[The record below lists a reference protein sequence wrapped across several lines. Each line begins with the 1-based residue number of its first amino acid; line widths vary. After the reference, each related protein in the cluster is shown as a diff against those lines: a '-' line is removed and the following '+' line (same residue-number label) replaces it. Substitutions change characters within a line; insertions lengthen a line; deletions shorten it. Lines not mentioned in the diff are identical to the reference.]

1 MIRILLTGLLCLLA
15 APVAAE
21 IKIQTITSPGGI
33 NAWLVEEHGIPF
45 AALEIRFRSGTSLD
59 LPGKRGVT
67 TLMTGLL
74 EEGAGKLDAQGFA
87 EAREG
92 LAARFGFDSDDDVI
106 SVSAQM
112 LTANRDAAVE
122 LLHQALVNPTF
133 DQGAIDR
140 VKGQIVSMIQSN
152 QTSPEAVASQTAAR
166 VTYGEHPYG
175 TLNLGTEESV
185 AALTRDD
192 ILAAKAATMAR
203 DQLYVSAVGDISAKE
218 LGALLDRLF
227 DGLPATGA
235 PAVGDAKLMFD
246 GKTRV
251 VPFQTPQSVI
261 IFNQQG
267 IRLDDKD
274 YYAAALLSQ
283 IIGGDGFTARLMDEV
298 REKRGLTYGISVHLV
313 MQDHAALWQG
323 GLASA
328 NEKTAEAIK
337 VIRQVWKDAADHG
350 VTEAEL
356 TAAKTY
362 MTGSYPLRFDGNDNI
377 AGILI
382 GMQMV
387 GLPTDYVAHRN
398 ALVEA
403 VTLEDVNRVAHQ
415 LMTPDKLTFTVVG
428 QPVGVESDP

>member
-1 MIRILLTGLLCLLA
+1 MIRVVLTGLFCLLA

-21 IKIQTITSPGGI
+21 IKIQDVTTPGGI
-33 NAWLVEEHGIPF
+33 KAWLVEEHGIPF
-45 AALEIRFRSGTSLD
+45 TALEIRFRGGTSLD
-59 LPGKRGVT
+59 LPGKRGAT
-67 TLMTGLL
+67 MLMAGLL

-92 LAARFGFDSDDDVI
+92 LAAKFGFDADDDAI
-106 SVSAQM
+106 SISAQM
-112 LTANRDAAVE
+112 LTANRDDAVD

-140 VKGQIVSMIQSN
+140 VKGQILSMIQSN
-152 QTSPEAVASQTAAR
+152 QTSPEAIASLKAAR
-166 VTYGEHPYG
+166 VTYGDHPYG
-175 TLNLGTEESV
+175 TLNLGTEQSV

-192 ILAAKAATMAR
+192 LFADKAATMAR
-203 DQLYVSAVGDISAKE
+203 DQLYVAAVGDINAKD
-218 LGALLDRLF
+218 LAALLDRLF
-227 DGLPATGA
+227 DGLPDHGA
-235 PAVGDAKLMFD
+235 PQVQDATLTFD

-251 VPFQTPQSVI
+251 VPFQSPQSVI

-274 YYAAALLSQ
+274 YYAAALLAQ
-283 IIGGDGFTARLMDEV
+283 IIGGDGFTARLMDQV
-298 REKRGLTYGISVHLV
+298 REKRGLTYGVSAHLAL
-313 MQDHAALWQG
+313 QDHAVLWQG

-337 VIRQVWKDAADHG
+337 VIRQVWRDAADKG
-350 VTEAEL
+350 VTEGEL

-362 MTGSYPLRFDGNDNI
+362 LTGSYPLRFDGNDNI
-377 AGILI
+377 AGILV

-398 ALVEA
+398 GLVEA
-403 VTLEDVNRVAHQ
+403 VTLADVNRVAHQ

-428 QPVGVESDP
+428 QPVGVVPDP

>member
-21 IKIQTITSPGGI
+21 MKIQDISSPGGI
-33 NAWLVEEHGIPF
+33 KAWLVEEHGIPF
-45 AALEIRFRSGTSLD
+45 TALEIRFRGGTSLD
-59 LPGKRGVT
+59 LQDKRGAS
-67 TLMTGLL
+67 TLMAGLL

-92 LAARFGFDSDDDVI
+92 LAARFGFDADDDTI

-112 LTANRDAAVE
+112 LTANRDAAAE

-133 DQGAIDR
+133 DQSAIDR

-152 QTSPEAVASQTAAR
+152 QTSPEAVASLSAAR
-166 VTYGEHPYG
+166 VTYGDHPYG
-175 TLNLGTEESV
+175 TLNLGTEASV

-192 ILAAKAATMAR
+192 VFAAKAATMAR
-203 DQLYVSAVGDISAKE
+203 DQLYVAAVGDISAKE

-235 PAVGDAKLMFD
+235 PQVGDAKLTFD

-251 VPFQTPQSVI
+251 VPFQTPQSVV

-267 IRLDDKD
+267 IKLNDKD
-274 YYAAALLSQ
+274 YYAAALLAQ
-283 IIGGDGFTARLMDEV
+283 VIGGDGFTARLMDEV
-298 REKRGLTYGISVHLV
+298 REKRGLTYGVSAHLV
-313 MQDHAALWQG
+313 VQDHAALWQG

-337 VIRQVWKDAADHG
+337 VIRQVWRDAADKG

-356 TAAKTY
+356 SAAKTY

-377 AGILI
+377 AGILV

-387 GLPTDYVAHRN
+387 GLPTEYVARRN
-398 ALVEA
+398 ALIEA
-403 VTLEDVNRVAHQ
+403 VTLDDVNRVAHA

-428 QPVGVESDP
+428 QPVGVASGD